1 MNVGSITN
9 INAANASSNAFTR
22 SVNDLGKDSFLKL
35 LIAQMQNQDPMNPIQ
50 DKDFIAQLAQFSS
63 LEQMQNLNTS
73 FGRFTT
79 ELYSAMDDQV
89 KLTNISQAMT
99 LIGKS
104 VEYVETSANGSVIKS
119 GIVDSVVLKST
130 GPELKVG
137 NSSVSPAD
145 VISIS
150 AVNNN

>member
-1 MNVGSITN
+1 MNVGSVTN
-9 INAANASSNAFTR
+9 VNAANTGSDAFTR

-63 LEQMQNLNTS
+63 LEQMQNLNST
-73 FGRFTT
+73 FGKFTN
-79 ELYSAMDDQV
+79 EIYAALDNQM

-99 LIGKS
+99 LIGKK
-104 VEYVETSANGSVIKS
+104 VEYLEASANGSEIKS
-119 GIVDSVVLKST
+119 GIVNSVILKST
-130 GPELKVG
+130 GPVLQVG
-137 NSSVSPAD
+137 NNNVYPAD

-150 AVNNN
+150 TAN